1 MENNAELDG
10 KYLGTISQ
18 DFAVVSNTLR
28 EAAHQLSFR
37 KISEFPIFPISKSE
51 LPIGQLLIGRKEM
64 ALQWN
69 YHFSFLEEFVQR
81 NLIAEEAVDEF
92 KKSFKK
98 TDEFCCLFVVDG
110 DFVNFV
116 FIPYPED

>member
-1 MENNAELDG
+1 LPFKLTKYKNNIMENNAELDG

-51 LPIGQLLIGRKEM
+51 LPIGQLLIGRKE
-64 ALQWN
+64 
-69 YHFSFLEEFVQR
+69 
-81 NLIAEEAVDEF
+81 F